1 MDASG
6 ILLLVIV
13 GILFAAALIRN
24 FNGASK
30 NKNASYY
37 DSSNNDYYDQQ
48 NMINHQT
55 SQDQMQIQ
63 QDFVPDQQWQIEQ
76 QDSYQQSIDT
86 SSFDSSNSFP
96 DNTPMTDSGSSAG
109 TDSTNY

>member
-30 NKNASYY
+30 NNSASYY
-37 DSSNNDYYDQQ
+37 DSSNDYYDQQ

-86 SSFDSSNSFP
+86 TSFDSSNSFP